1 METDAAAPLSAW
13 HAEHEHFNRLLL
25 ELRSEL
31 DVFHRGERP
40 DYERI
45 CEIVTYL
52 RDYGDVV
59 HHPREDAAFARLL
72 KRCPDMALPLARLS
86 QEHRVIAHAG
96 QALLQAIEAILGGA
110 MVPRGEL
117 EVALATYLVYYG
129 NHIAR
134 EEEDVLSRAAAH
146 LTPEDWDAIGG
157 GSPRR

>member
-25 ELRSEL
+25 ELRREL

-59 HHPREDAAFARLL
+59 HHPREDAAF
-72 KRCPDMALPLARLS
+72 
-86 QEHRVIAHAG
+86 
-96 QALLQAIEAILGGA
+96 
-110 MVPRGEL
+110 
-117 EVALATYLVYYG
+117 
-129 NHIAR
+129 
-134 EEEDVLSRAAAH
+134 
-146 LTPEDWDAIGG
+146 
-157 GSPRR
+157 